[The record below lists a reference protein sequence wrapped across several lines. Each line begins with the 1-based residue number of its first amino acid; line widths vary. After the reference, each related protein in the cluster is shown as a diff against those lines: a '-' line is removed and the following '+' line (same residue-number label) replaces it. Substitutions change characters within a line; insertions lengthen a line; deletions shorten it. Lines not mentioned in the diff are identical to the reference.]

1 MENYNLEQINSKI
14 RATEARLALVTC
26 DDEYFTLTDDLDRLV
41 QMADEYEKDG
51 E

>member
-1 MENYNLEQINSKI
+1 MENYNLEQINGKI
-14 RATEARLALVTC
+14 RITETRLSIVTT
-26 DDEYFTLTDDLDRLV
+26 DDEYFTLTDELDRLI